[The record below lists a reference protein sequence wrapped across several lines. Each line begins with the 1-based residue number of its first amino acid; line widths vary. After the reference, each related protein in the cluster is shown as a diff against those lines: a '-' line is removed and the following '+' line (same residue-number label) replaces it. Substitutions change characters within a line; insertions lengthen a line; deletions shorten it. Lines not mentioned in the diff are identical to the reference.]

1 VLKYSTVSI
10 YLLLSGVDMK
20 KLLLFILLFLMCIP
34 ISFAQTLTV
43 NTYGVSP
50 RQVANDS
57 VAHYFDRRY
66 TGLQNVGNESKV
78 YLEVTKSAALSGPV
92 WSFTSMPFGSA
103 ATFGTV
109 NNVDTSNQI
118 ITFIPDKVG
127 TYIINV
133 TDGSSSASITINSS
147 LFVGY
152 QKGACYICHNGA
164 FVPVGVPLFTE
175 WQGTGHATMLKQGL
189 DGLLGTHYS
198 EACIECHTTGYD
210 TLATNGGFDDY
221 PFVFPDTLMPGMY
234 DSLAQV
240 YPDAFA
246 LANIQCEACHGPG
259 NNHYGDT
266 TAAHIDKTLSPEL
279 CAYCHDDGTHHFYP
293 TQYYASRHANPT
305 TLARGT
311 NPTCAR
317 CHSGSGFIDFIEGG
331 KAELTTAPPL
341 AKIACATCHDPHDA
355 TNEHQLRTL
364 SATFANGVTISGIGP
379 GALCMN
385 CHHARVEAVSY
396 TNDYLNNLSHYGP
409 HHGPQG
415 DMIAGMNGYQ
425 FGWKF
430 PSSPHMQAA
439 EGCIACHMA
448 AAGANADGSIQL
460 FGSHSLNMV
469 DPVSG
474 KDNVAACEPCHGTSV
489 GTSFDQKLFYVNG
502 NADLDGDGVANGLQ
516 IEIQGLLNRVAR
528 LLPPLGDTT
537 VVVDS
542 SYTLLQ
548 AEAAYNWDFVSED
561 RSLGVHNPEYAYSLL
576 AVSLQK
582 LDPTTGIKLIDNTV
596 PQTYSLDQNYPNP
609 FNPTTTIKYTIP
621 KEGNVK
627 IQIFD
632 ITGRLVTTLVN
643 ANEATG
649 TYSVTWNGRNSGG
662 EAVSSGIYLYRLQA
676 NDFVSVKKMV
686 MLK

>member
-1 VLKYSTVSI
+1 
-10 YLLLSGVDMK
+10 MK
-20 KLLLFILLFLMCIP
+20 KLILFVLSLCVFMP
-34 ISFAQTLTV
+34 ITYSQTITV
-43 NTYGVSP
+43 HPYGVSP
-50 RQVANDS
+50 RMVENDT

-78 YLEVTKSAALSGPV
+78 YLEVTNTDAKLNAPV
-92 WSFTSMPFGSA
+92 WSFLTTPFGSA
-103 ATFGTV
+103 VTFGTA

-127 TYIINV
+127 TYKIEV
-133 TDGSSSASITINSS
+133 ADGSLKDTITINSA

-152 QKGACYICHNGA
+152 QTGACGVCHNGA
-164 FVPVGVPLFTE
+164 FRPVGVPLFSN
-175 WQGTGHATMLKQGL
+175 WQNTGHASMLKQGL

-198 EACIECHTTGYD
+198 ESCIQCHTTGYD

-234 DSLAQV
+234 DSLKAV

-259 NNHYGDT
+259 NMHYGNT
-266 TAAHIDKTLSPEL
+266 TDKRIDRSLSPEV
-279 CAYCHDDGTHHFYP
+279 CAYCHDDGTHHFFP

-317 CHSGSGFIDFIEGG
+317 CHSGSGFIDFIKGG
-331 KAELTTAPPL
+331 KVELTTAPPL

-364 SATFANGVTISGIGP
+364 TVTFENGVTVSNIGP
-379 GALCMN
+379 GVLCMN
-385 CHHARVEAVSY
+385 CHHARVDANSY
-396 TNDYLNNLSHYGP
+396 TDDYLNNLSHYGP

-415 DMIAGMNGYQ
+415 DMIAGTNGYQ
-425 FGWKF
+425 FGLKF

-448 AAGANADGSIQL
+448 SAGANTDGSIQL
-460 FGSHSLNMV
+460 VGSHSLNMV
-469 DPVSG
+469 DPKTG
-474 KDNVAACEPCHGTSV
+474 EDNVAACQPCHGTSV

-502 NADLDGDGVANGLQ
+502 NADLDGNGKAEGLQ
-516 IEIQGLLNRVAR
+516 VEIQGLLDRVAL
-528 LLPPLGDTT
+528 LLPPLGSTD
-537 VVVDS
+537 VEVDS

-548 AEAAYNWDFVSED
+548 AEAAYNWDFVTED

-576 AVSLQK
+576 AATLQK
-582 LDPTTGIKLIDNTV
+582 LNPTTGIKLIDNTV
-596 PQTYSLDQNYPNP
+596 PQSYTLDQNYPNP

-621 KEGNVK
+621 KAGNVR
-627 IQIFD
+627 IEVYD

-643 ANEATG
+643 TNQATG
-649 TYSVTWNGRNSGG
+649 TYSVTWNGRNSSGQSVG
-662 EAVSSGIYLYRLQA
+662 SGIYLYRLQA
-676 NDFVSVKKMV
+676 KDFVSVKKMV